1 MIRNVAR
8 EIAMH
13 LCYELSFTGLTA
25 GELLEQREAGITE
38 DMTADQV
45 CEALIAVFTD
55 SGFSVDGLTGS
66 GMQWGA
72 NGEVS
77 KDPLIVQITG
87 GAYVNQ

>member
-1 MIRNVAR
+1 MGFLFGAVGFVCIYALY
-8 EIAMH
+8 AA
-13 LCYELSFTGLTA
+13 C
-25 GELLEQREAGITE
+25 QEAGITE